1 MKLAKKLGLSI
12 GVLGLVCAALPGS
25 LRADEMYTYTG
36 QDYNELGGTYTSG
49 GPYALSITFDTS
61 LTLAQLASLPDTDI
75 TADITSFTFSD
86 GSANNI
92 IDPGNSTSFDFTIT
106 TDASSDITAYSIT
119 ALVTPLDETGQFYQ
133 DFASFATTTG
143 QEDFSQNYAEISDV
157 EQGSTNYGKN
167 ESYANTNYEDKGSWS
182 APASTTAAPEPGTL
196 PLFGIGLI
204 GVLLLAARRK
214 RLAAAAAAR

>member
-1 MKLAKKLGLSI
+1 MRLANKLGLWI

-36 QDYNELGGTYTSG
+36 QDYNECAGSYCSG

-61 LTLAQLASLPDTDI
+61 LTLAELASLPSTDI
-75 TADITSFTFSD
+75 TSDITSFTFSD
-86 GSANNI
+86 GSGNNI

-106 TDASSDITAYSIT
+106 TDASSDITAYSIA
-119 ALVTPLDETGQFYQ
+119 ALVTPLDETGQFYE
-133 DFASFATTTG
+133 DFASFSTATG
-143 QEDFSQNYAEISDV
+143 QEDFSWNYPEIADSPQNI
-157 EQGSTNYGKN
+157 GNYGKN
-167 ESYANTNYEDKGSWS
+167 ESNDNEFEGTWS
-182 APASTTAAPEPGTL
+182 PPASTTAVPEPSTL

-214 RLAAAAAAR
+214 RLAAAR